1 MPVMADLATSVRPL
15 APRPL
20 DIPPARTITQSSLAP
35 VAALIAL
42 MAAYA
47 LCFGWLSLD
56 RYWAYQMHALDM
68 GNMGQAAWNTI
79 HGHPFRFTNMR
90 LPYKIEAWN
99 TTTRLSFHV
108 EALFPVIS
116 LVYLIYPHPES
127 LLVLQTLAL
136 TLGAVPVYLLA
147 RDMLGKPWLGVAFAA
162 AYLLFPPLEAMNLY
176 EFHPVSLA
184 TPLLVFAF
192 LFAQRRRYPLFVICC
207 LAAMGTKEE
216 IGLVVAM
223 FGLYVAFVN
232 RDRRIG
238 LGMAAVGALWS
249 LAAVFVVERHYRLPG
264 TKAYLQARYAYL
276 GHGVRGLLHTVF
288 HNPGAFGRVLLI
300 WPKLWYLF
308 RLLAPVGFLALLAP
322 AVLLLGAPTLVLNL
336 FSQDFHMYSGLGD
349 NSAELISVVLIAAIF
364 GARLVLQILRYW
376 VSPRMAATGIGA
388 YVLFVALV
396 SQHFDGYTPLGKL
409 FQRPTI
415 GSHQR
420 LADKFVAMV
429 PATAPVATQD
439 QLDPHLSSRRYLYL
453 FQDTGRQPPPPQVPA
468 DYILLDV
475 SSPTYPQP
483 SFQLHD
489 AAEKWIHTK
498 GWGIAAAND
507 GLILIRQ
514 GARSRTIGAQ
524 FYSYA
529 YVDGALIEHRL
540 RARSSGSDVL
550 GYNVQQTDLPNH
562 RIPNLAFSIYVRP
575 IRRLDTN
582 LQPFIFE
589 TMGRHL
595 IQCAADPLGLAW
607 FPTSQWKV
615 GHTYVVRMNPLETDW
630 GTPGTARLYV
640 SLGPAL
646 TSKPPDCA
654 RLWSRHG
661 QLWPAGTQDIEF

>member
-1 MPVMADLATSVRPL
+1 MANRATSVRPL

-20 DIPPARTITQSSLAP
+20 DIPPARTITRSSIAP
-35 VAALIAL
+35 IAALIAL
-42 MAAYA
+42 MVAYA
-47 LCFGWLSLD
+47 LCFGWLSLG
-56 RYWAYQMHALDM
+56 RYWSYQMHALDL

-116 LVYLIYPHPES
+116 LVYLIYPYPES
-127 LLVLQTLAL
+127 LLVLQTVALA
-136 TLGAVPVYLLA
+136 LGAVPVYLLA
-147 RDMLGKPWLGVAFAA
+147 RDILAKPWLGVAFAA
-162 AYLLFPPLEAMNLY
+162 AYLLFPALEAMNLY

-184 TPLLVFAF
+184 TPLLLFAF
-192 LFAQRRRYPLFVICC
+192 LFAQRRQYRLFVVCC

-223 FGLYVAFVN
+223 FGLYVAVVN
-232 RDRRIG
+232 RDRRVG
-238 LGMAAVGALWS
+238 LGVAAVGALWS

-264 TKAYLQARYAYL
+264 TVTYMKARYAYL
-276 GHGVRGLLHTVF
+276 GHGVRGVLHTVF
-288 HNPGAFGRVLLI
+288 RDPGAFGRVLLI
-300 WPKLWYLF
+300 WPKLWYLL

-322 AVLLLGAPTLVLNL
+322 AVLLLGTPTLALNL
-336 FSQDFHMYSGLGD
+336 FSQDFHMYSALGD
-349 NSAELISVVLIAAIF
+349 NSAELISIVLIAAIF
-364 GARLVLQILRYW
+364 GARLVLRILHYW

-388 YVLFVALV
+388 YVLLVALI
-396 SQHFDGYTPLGKL
+396 SQRFDGYTPLGQL
-409 FQRPTI
+409 FQSPTI

-429 PATAPVATQD
+429 PAAAPVATQD

-453 FQDTGRQPPPPQVPA
+453 FQDTGRQAPPPMVPA

-498 GWGIAAAND
+498 GWGVAAAND
-507 GLILIRQ
+507 GLILIRH
-514 GARSRTIGAQ
+514 GARSRTIAPQ

-529 YVDGALIEHRL
+529 YANAASIDHRL
-540 RARSSGSDVL
+540 RARSSGLDIL

-562 RIPNLAFSIYVRP
+562 RIPNLAYTIYLRP
-575 IRRLDTN
+575 NRRQDMN

-607 FPTSQWKV
+607 LPTTYWKV
-615 GHTYVVRMNPLETDW
+615 GHSYAVRMNPLETDW
-630 GTPGTARLYV
+630 RTPGTVHLYV

-646 TSKPPDCA
+646 TGKPPDCA

-661 QLWPAGTQDIEF
+661 KLWPAGTQDIEF

>member
-1 MPVMADLATSVRPL
+1 MADLATSVRPL

-20 DIPPARTITQSSLAP
+20 GIPPARTITRSSLAP

-42 MAAYA
+42 LVAYA
-47 LCFGWLSLD
+47 LCFGWLSLG

-116 LVYLIYPHPES
+116 LIYFIYPHPES
-127 LLVLQTLAL
+127 LLLLQTLAL
-136 TLGAVPVYLLA
+136 ALGAVPAYLLA
-147 RDMLGKPWLGVAFAA
+147 RDILAQPWLGVVFAA
-162 AYLLFPPLEAMNLY
+162 AYLLFPSLEAMNLY

-184 TPLLVFAF
+184 TPLLLFAF
-192 LFAQRRRYPLFVICC
+192 LFAQRRQYRLFVVSC

-216 IGLVVAM
+216 IGLVVAL
-223 FGLYVAFVN
+223 FGLYVAVVN
-232 RDRRIG
+232 RDRRVG
-238 LGMAAVGALWS
+238 LGMAAVGAVWS

-264 TKAYLQARYAYL
+264 TKTYMQARYAYL
-276 GHGVRGLLHTVF
+276 GHGLHGLLHTVF
-288 HNPGAFGRVLLI
+288 RDPGAFGRVLSI
-300 WPKLWYLF
+300 WPKLWYLLG
-308 RLLAPVGFLALLAP
+308 LLAPLGFLALLAP

-349 NSAELISVVLIAAIF
+349 NSAELISIILIAAIF
-364 GARLVLQILRYW
+364 GARLVLQILCYW
-376 VSPRMAATGIGA
+376 VKPRTAAMSIGA
-388 YVLFVALV
+388 YILFAALV
-396 SQHFDGYTPLGKL
+396 GQHFEGYTPLGEL
-409 FQRPTI
+409 FQSPTI
-415 GSHQR
+415 GSHQH
-420 LADKFVAMV
+420 LADRFVAMV
-429 PATAPVATQD
+429 PAAAPVATQD

-453 FQDTGRQPPPPQVPA
+453 FQDTGRQPPPPMVPA

-498 GWGIAAAND
+498 DWGVAAADD
-507 GLILIRQ
+507 GLILIRR
-514 GARSRTIGAQ
+514 GARSRSIAPQ

-529 YVDGALIEHRL
+529 FADGASIDHRL
-540 RARSSGSDVL
+540 RARISGLDIL

-562 RIPNLAFSIYVRP
+562 RISNLAFTIYLRP
-575 IRRLDTN
+575 IRHLDTN

-595 IQCAADPLGLAW
+595 IQCAGDPLGLAW

-615 GHTYVVRMNPLETDW
+615 GHAYRVRMNPLETNW
-630 GTPGTARLYV
+630 QSPGTARLYIT
-640 SLGPAL
+640 LGRAL

-661 QLWPAGTQDIEF
+661 KLWPAGTVDIQF